1 MFCCWV
7 LVDKFYI
14 NVNDVDFSLNS
25 RKLDLAYSINYCSGV
40 FLITCSNGREKN
52 ICNQKNLMT
61 ILYPTIPFTRKP
73 AGRNGKHKLSC
84 CCSNSLPFSW
94 MTAL

>member
-14 NVNDVDFSLNS
+14 NVNDVDFSLKS

-40 FLITCSNGREKN
+40 FLITCSNGREK
-52 ICNQKNLMT
+52 IYA
-61 ILYPTIPFTRKP
+61 IRKI
-73 AGRNGKHKLSC
+73 
-84 CCSNSLPFSW
+84 
-94 MTAL
+94 